1 MDPRHDSHSG
11 QGRLAGP
18 WTPQPAGPA
27 PAHVESDTAD
37 AVVTVGGWI
46 VAGVA
51 IVVVAATALL
61 VAAAIYATATWRRW
75 RWWPLALTGIV
86 GLLVVVAV
94 FGPAGMV
101 DRHLLGL
108 RELTDSGAVGER
120 WPSWLVAQVP
130 LSLPLGLLL
139 AAVARHQV
147 THIAA
152 HELSPRARARR
163 DAEDRAQLAAAVCHS
178 ATAPPTVGE
187 KPVLGAWAAGDLNTW
202 RHKRWCVLPE
212 SALGLG
218 TLLVGLPGAGKTETL
233 LRLAELALA
242 GGYDVHVIDA
252 KGDASTQERFA
263 ALAASAGIE
272 AKLFPN
278 DPYDGFRGD
287 PDALRNRLT
296 RIVDYTEPYYQD
308 AARVLLAAAC
318 TSPMGSLDELLA
330 RLGTAGDV
338 DAAVR
343 KGAISRYRSFAA
355 AVGGRLTGDWAFEDT
370 RASYLLL
377 DGLSL
382 GDDTPR
388 LARYLLEDFTHYCTS
403 RKPPDRKVLLLV
415 DEFSALRLG
424 NAAALFERLRSF
436 HTGVVLAAQSVE
448 GLHDDEAERARLLNS
463 ASTLIAHRLADP
475 DPIVTRAGS
484 IRRPER
490 SHQLDAGG
498 ATGMGSLRLQD
509 TYRID
514 PNDLRSL
521 PPGVAYVVTGGRAAK
536 VAVSRGGRALPVGPS
551 RRDLGASEVV
561 GPADP
566 ALSPHRAGSAGT
578 PVLGRPGE
586 RETASAGAPVEE
598 DRVAGAAVAPGDDEA
613 ASAEEESA
621 RPVRSPYA
629 RGL

>member
-11 QGRLAGP
+11 LGRLAGP
-18 WTPQPAGPA
+18 WTPQPVGPA

-75 RWWPLALTGIV
+75 RWWPLALTGLV

-108 RELTDSGAVGER
+108 RELTDSRAVGER

-163 DAEDRAQLAAAVCHS
+163 DAEDRARLTAAARRA
-178 ATAPPTVGE
+178 ATAPAFHTE
-187 KPVLGAWAAGDLNTW
+187 RPVLGAWVSGDLHTW
-202 RHKRWCVLPE
+202 RHKNWCVIPE
-212 SALGLG
+212 AALGLG

-233 LRLAELALA
+233 LRLAQLGLA
-242 GGYDVHVIDA
+242 GGWDVHVIDA
-252 KGDASTQERFA
+252 KGDPATQQRFS
-263 ALAASAGIE
+263 ALAASEGI
-272 AKLFPN
+272 AARLFPH
-278 DPYDGFRGD
+278 DTDDGFRGD
-287 PDALRNRLT
+287 RDALRNRLT

-318 TSPMGSLDELLA
+318 TSPMGSLDELLE
-330 RLGTAGDV
+330 RLGTAGNV

-343 KGAISRYRSFAA
+343 KGTLSRYRSFAA
-355 AVGGRLTGDWAFEDT
+355 AVGDRLTGEWAFEDT
-370 RASYLLL
+370 RVSYLLL
-377 DGLSL
+377 DGLAL

-403 RKPPDRKVLLLV
+403 RKFLDRKVLLLV
-415 DEFSALRLG
+415 DEFSALRLD

-436 HTGVVLAAQSVE
+436 HAGVVLAAQSVE
-448 GLHDDEAERARLLNS
+448 GLHDDPAERDLLLNS

-475 DPIVTRAGS
+475 DPIVTRAGT
-484 IRRPER
+484 IRRAER
-490 SHQLDAGG
+490 SHQLDVGG

-509 TYRID
+509 AYRVD

-521 PPGVAYVVTGGRAAK
+521 ATGVAYVVTGGRAAK
-536 VAVSRGGRALPVGPS
+536 VAVAVARATTLAGSALSRGGTPPS
-551 RRDLGASEVV
+551 
-561 GPADP
+561 
-566 ALSPHRAGSAGT
+566 SPPPETDRHAQPTAEAQVAIAG
-578 PVLGRPGE
+578 GE
-586 RETASAGAPVEE
+586 QEL
-598 DRVAGAAVAPGDDEA
+598 DGAAG
-613 ASAEEESA
+613 
-621 RPVRSPYA
+621 R
-629 RGL
+629 